1 MDLFDKCRDF
11 TLADEV
17 KAMGLYPFFHP
28 ITGNEGPIVYMN
40 NRKTV
45 MAGSNNYLGLTTD
58 PRVKEATIAATRKYG
73 SGCSGSRFLNG
84 SLDIHFEL
92 EEKLAEFTG
101 KEAALLYSTGFQTNQ
116 GAIVGIIKKGDYIIS
131 DKENHASIIQGC
143 LIAKATCGPETL
155 VTYEHND
162 MMDLE
167 RVISRLPLDAGKLI
181 VVDGVFS
188 MNGDIINLPEVVR
201 IARKYNARI
210 MCDDA
215 HSLGVL
221 GDLGRGTAN
230 HFGLTADTD
239 IIMGTF
245 SKSLASQGGFISSE
259 KNVLNFIKHNSPAL
273 IYNASMP
280 AGQVAAVLK
289 ALEIMQAEPER
300 IRKLHSNARK
310 IRTGLRDL
318 GFNVKDGET
327 PVVPI
332 LINGD
337 DMLFTFR
344 FWRKLLDNG
353 VFSNPVIYPAV
364 PVGMQLIRLSFMA
377 THEDEHLDFV
387 LDRFEKIGRETKIL
401 DNVA

>member
-1 MDLFDKCRDF
+1 MDLFDKCYSF

-28 ITGNEGPIVYMN
+28 ISDNDGPVVYMN

-58 PRVKEATIAATRKYG
+58 PRVKEAAVDATRKYG

-84 SLDIHFEL
+84 TLDIHLEL
-92 EEKLAEFTG
+92 EEKLAAFTG
-101 KEAALLYSTGFQTNQ
+101 KESALLYSTGFQTNQ
-116 GAIVGIIKKGDYIIS
+116 GAIVGIIKKGDYIVS

-143 LIAKATCGPETL
+143 LIAKASCGPNTL
-155 VTYEHND
+155 VKFAHND
-162 MMDLE
+162 MEDLE
-167 RVISRLPLDAGKLI
+167 RVVSGLPSDAGKLI

-188 MNGDIINLPEVVR
+188 MNGDLINLPEVVR

-221 GDLGRGTAN
+221 GTQGRGTAS
-230 HFGLTADTD
+230 HFGLEKDTD

-245 SKSLASQGGFISSE
+245 SKSFASQGGFISSE
-259 KNVLNFIKHNSPAL
+259 KAVINYIRHNSPAL

-289 ALEIMQAEPER
+289 SLEIMQSEPER
-300 IRKLHSNARK
+300 IRKVHYNANKMRQ
-310 IRTGLRDL
+310 GLKSL
-318 GFNVKDGET
+318 GFSVVDGQT
-327 PVVPI
+327 PIVPI
-332 LINGD
+332 LINGE

-344 FWRKLLDNG
+344 FWRMLLDHG
-353 VFSNPVIYPAV
+353 VFSNPVIFPAV
-364 PVGMQLIRLSFMA
+364 PLGMQLIRLSFMA

-387 LDRFEKIGRETKIL
+387 LEQFEKIGRETKIL
-401 DNVA
+401 GNVA